1 MEKKDYTKLSVL
13 VGSSFTVEHVHG
25 YKFKKWNNEEKKME
39 VSDKWQEGYRKVYEV
54 DTSKGKLDL
63 SAGQMGQILEA
74 VVQNGLADINL
85 RTIEVKS
92 NGKTGMD
99 IRYYFD
105 AVPEARPLPDKELN
119 NEEPDWENEEI
130 PF

>member
-1 MEKKDYTKLSVL
+1 MADYTKLSAL
-13 VGSSFTVEHVHG
+13 VGETFTVERVWG

-39 VSDKWQEGYRKVYEV
+39 VSDHWQEGYRKIYEV
-54 DTSKGKLDL
+54 DTDKGKLDL

-74 VVQNGLADINL
+74 VVQNGLADMNL

-99 IRYYFD
+99 IRYYFN
-105 AVPEARPLPDKELN
+105 ARPESKPEKKEET
-119 NEEPDWENEEI
+119 EEPDWDSV